1 MLYGYR
7 FHCIHKTDGIYK
19 DIAEDVE
26 IKFDTLN
33 YELDIPLP
41 KGKNENVIGLM
52 IKELGEKMMRK
63 FVTFRAKTYTYLM
76 DDSSEDKKQK
86 SQKRLS

>member
-26 IKFDTLN
+26 IKFDTLS
-33 YELDIPLP
+33 YELEIPLP

-52 IKELGEKMMRK
+52 IKELGE
-63 FVTFRAKTYTYLM
+63 
-76 DDSSEDKKQK
+76 
-86 SQKRLS
+86 